1 MTINQN
7 TKIAAI
13 LKHHPAALDAIVS
26 ISPKFEKLRNPVLR
40 RLMAGRASIA
50 MASKIGGCHVAD
62 FFAQLAP
69 LGFEIDAN
77 ISTVTVVQNEVP
89 DFIKRLPEDKVVILD
104 VRPQIASGED
114 PLRLILQKV
123 EALQSGQ
130 ALKIVNT
137 FEPTPLMAL
146 LKKQGFDAYAAQIDE
161 DLVETWFYKTGT
173 VDPSKVKIQTKDW
186 DEILRRFQD
195 KLHTIDVRA
204 LQMPLPMHSILECLD
219 TLPGEQALFVYHKR
233 IPVFLLPELSQ
244 RGFEFRAKE
253 IAGDEVHLLI
263 FRN

>member
-13 LKHHPAALDAIVS
+13 LKHHPAALDAIIA

-40 RLMAGRASIA
+40 KLMAGRASIA
-50 MASKIGGCHVAD
+50 VASKIGGCSVAD
-62 FFAQLAP
+62 FYTQLAP
-69 LGFEIDAN
+69 LGFEIDAVT
-77 ISTVTVVQNEVP
+77 STVTVAQNEMP
-89 DFIKRLPEDKVVILD
+89 DFIRTLQEDKVVILD

-114 PLRLILQKV
+114 PLRLIFQKV
-123 EALQSGQ
+123 ETLQGGQ
-130 ALKIVNT
+130 VLKIVNT
-137 FEPTPLMAL
+137 FEPTPLMVL
-146 LKKQGFDAYAAQIDE
+146 LKKQGFDAYAAQIEE
-161 DLVETWFYKTGT
+161 DLVETWFYKTRT
-173 VDPSKVKIQTKDW
+173 MRPPEVKIQTEHW
-186 DEILRRFQD
+186 DEILKRFQD

-204 LQMPLPMHSILECLD
+204 LQMPLPMYTILEKLD
-219 TLPGEQALFVYHKR
+219 TLPEAQALFVYHKR

-244 RGFEFRAKE
+244 RGFEYRAKE